1 MVLYALNIYYMPA
14 KIEKFGLGC
23 INKAIIYYIY
33 DNSCLHKIVY
43 SNFTDMYIYDVIS
56 VVRTNYTKNN

>member
-1 MVLYALNIYYMPA
+1 MPA
-14 KIEKFGLGC
+14 KIEKFVLGC
-23 INKAIIYYIY
+23 INKSIIYYIY